1 MGSGKHVSQ
10 KNGGRRRP
18 ASHSGKK
25 ARSASE
31 CRWEAERE
39 KLVSERE
46 ALSAKWVQERA
57 NRAAE
62 LEEISTEREK
72 IAMEL
77 AAERGKTLALQA
89 QVDDLKARVRG
100 LSDLAQKQQ
109 LDIEWMTGLQREGV
123 PPPSILRRR
132 RQHLEVG

>member
-1 MGSGKHVSQ
+1 MGKHVAQ
-10 KNGGRRRP
+10 KNGGKPRP
-18 ASHSGKK
+18 VTHSGKK
-25 ARSASE
+25 TPST
-31 CRWEAERE
+31 RE
-39 KLVSERE
+39 LQVREHAAWLAKLE
-46 ALSAKWVQERA
+46 QERA

-62 LEEISTEREK
+62 LEEISTEREN

-77 AAERGKTLALQA
+77 AAERGKTLVLQA

-100 LSDLAQKQQ
+100 LSDLTQKQQ

-132 RQHLEVG
+132 RQRLEVG

>member
-1 MGSGKHVSQ
+1 MS
-10 KNGGRRRP
+10 
-18 ASHSGKK
+18 
-25 ARSASE
+25 
-31 CRWEAERE
+31 AERE
-39 KLVSERE
+39 KLVSERA
-46 ALSAKWVQERA
+46 ALSAKLEQERA

-62 LEEISTEREK
+62 LAEISTERGK

-100 LSDLAQKQQ
+100 LSDLTQKQQ

-132 RQHLEVG
+132 RQRLEVG